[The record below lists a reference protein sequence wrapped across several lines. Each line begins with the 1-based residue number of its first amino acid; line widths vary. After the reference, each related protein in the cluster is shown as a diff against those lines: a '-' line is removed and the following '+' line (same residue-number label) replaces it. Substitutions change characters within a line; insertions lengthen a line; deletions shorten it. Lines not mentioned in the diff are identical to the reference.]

1 VLSSIITLIPVDI
14 PGNTCWKFPESCD
27 KIPRQRQKARRK
39 KMLKAGFSKI
49 DITPDIGCY
58 LQGHFD
64 VRIAKK
70 IHDRLFAKAAVFDDG
85 KNKICVVSCDLIGVE
100 KKEVKLAREL
110 IEKETG
116 IPDKN
121 IIICATHTH
130 TGPSLIHKNDSG
142 LTHGLD
148 KKWLAA
154 LPSKIASA
162 AVDAFHST
170 KETKVACLSGEEH
183 GVSFNRRFIMK
194 NGKVIT
200 NPGIGNPDIVKPAGP
215 IDPEVGVLAF
225 GEDYNKIDGLI
236 VNFALHTDTV
246 DGYEVSADFPGV
258 MNDVI
263 RRQIGDIGF
272 IYTSG
277 AMGNI
282 NHHNVKGDPNKKYAY
297 FEHALRAGTILGS
310 EVIKTS
316 ARMEKFRD
324 DINVSGERIQVKLPL
339 KDYDENSI
347 RKAKE
352 IISSR
357 TSSADTDWPGHM
369 EEFLASRGLLR
380 AQELGKGEYATEIT
394 AIRIGDVAFVSVPCE
409 YFVEFGLE
417 IKKQSPFSKTFIIE
431 LAGDFLGYIAR
442 KESFEQ
448 GGYESSGA
456 AFKQETG
463 YILRNKAIEL
473 LNTLHKK
480 KGEK

>member
-1 VLSSIITLIPVDI
+1 
-14 PGNTCWKFPESCD
+14 
-27 KIPRQRQKARRK
+27 
-39 KMLKAGFSKI
+39 MLKAGFSKI
-49 DITPDIGCY
+49 DITPPVSCH

-70 IHDRLFAKAAVFDDG
+70 IHDPLFAKAAVFDDG
-85 KNKICVVSCDLIGVE
+85 KNKICIVSCDLVGME
-100 KKEVKLAREL
+100 KEEVKLAREL

-116 IPDKN
+116 IPDEN

-130 TGPSLIHKNDSG
+130 TGPSLILKNDSG
-142 LTHGLD
+142 ITHGLNR
-148 KKWLAA
+148 KWLAA
-154 LPSKIASA
+154 LPSRITSA
-162 AVDAFHST
+162 AVDAFQST

-183 GVSFNRRFIMK
+183 SVSFNRRFIMK
-194 NGKVIT
+194 NEKVVT

-236 VNFALHTDTV
+236 INFALHTDTV

-258 MNDVI
+258 INNVI
-263 RRQIGDIGF
+263 ARQMGDIGF
-272 IYTSG
+272 VYTSG

-282 NHHNVKGDPNKKYAY
+282 NHHNVKGDPNKKYEY
-297 FEHALRAGTILGS
+297 FEHASRTGRILGS
-310 EVIKTS
+310 EVIKTV

-324 DINVSGERIQVKLPL
+324 DITVSGKRIQVKLPL

-352 IISSR
+352 IISSKKNHKG
-357 TSSADTDWPGHM
+357 TDWSGHM

-394 AIRIGDVAFVSVPCE
+394 AFRIGDVAFVTVPCE

-417 IKKQSPFSKTFIIE
+417 IKKESPFSKTFIIE
-431 LAGDFLGYIAR
+431 LGGDHLGYIAR

-456 AFKQETG
+456 AFKPETG
-463 YILRNKAIEL
+463 YILRDKTIEL
-473 LNTLHKK
+473 LNTLHQEINDK
-480 KGEK
+480 EKVL

>member
-1 VLSSIITLIPVDI
+1 
-14 PGNTCWKFPESCD
+14 
-27 KIPRQRQKARRK
+27 
-39 KMLKAGFSKI
+39 MLKAGFSKT

-70 IHDRLFAKAAVFDDG
+70 IHDRLFAKVAVFDDG
-85 KNKICVVSCDLIGVE
+85 KNKACIVSCDLVGME
-100 KKEVKLAREL
+100 KQEVKLARHL

-116 IPDKN
+116 IPDEN

-130 TGPSLIHKNDSG
+130 TGPSLIYKNDSG
-142 LTHGLD
+142 ITHGLD
-148 KKWLAA
+148 EKWLTA

-162 AVDAFHST
+162 AVDAFHSA

-183 GVSFNRRFIMK
+183 NVSFNRRFIMK

-200 NPGIGNPDIVKPAGP
+200 NPGVGNPDIVKPAGP

-225 GEDYNKIDGLI
+225 GKDYNDINGLI

-263 RRQIGDIGF
+263 RRQMGDIGF

-282 NHHNVKGDPNKKYAY
+282 NHHNVKGDPNKKYEY
-297 FEHALRAGTILGS
+297 FEHASRTGRILGS
-310 EVIKTS
+310 EAIKTV
-316 ARMEKFRD
+316 ARMKKFRD
-324 DINVSGERIQVKLPL
+324 DVTVSGERISLKLPL

-357 TSSADTDWPGHM
+357 TSSADADWPGHM

-380 AQELGKGEYATEIT
+380 AQELGKGEYTTEIT
-394 AIRIGDVAFVSVPCE
+394 AIRIGDTAFVTVPCE

-417 IKKQSPFSKTFIIE
+417 IKKKSPFPKTFIVE
-431 LAGDFLGYIAR
+431 LAGDSLGYIAR

-456 AFKQETG
+456 AFKPETG
-463 YILRNKAIEL
+463 YILRDNAIKL
-473 LNTLHKK
+473 LNTLHQEINDK
-480 KGEK
+480 EKTL

>member
-1 VLSSIITLIPVDI
+1 
-14 PGNTCWKFPESCD
+14 
-27 KIPRQRQKARRK
+27 
-39 KMLKAGFSKI
+39 MLKAGFSKI

-70 IHDRLFAKAAVFDDG
+70 IHDPLFAKAAVFDDG
-85 KNKICVVSCDLIGVE
+85 KNKICIVSCDLVGME
-100 KKEVKLAREL
+100 KEEVKSARNL

-116 IPDKN
+116 IPDEN

-130 TGPSLIHKNDSG
+130 TGPSLIYKNDPG
-142 LTHGLD
+142 ITHGLD
-148 KKWLAA
+148 EKWLTA

-162 AVDAFHST
+162 AIQADCST

-225 GEDYNKIDGLI
+225 GEGYNKIDGLI

-258 MNDVI
+258 INNVVAREM
-263 RRQIGDIGF
+263 GDIGF
-272 IYTSG
+272 AYTSG

-282 NHHNVKGDPNKKYAY
+282 NHHNVKGDPNKKYEY
-297 FEHALRAGTILGS
+297 FEHALRTGRVLGS
-310 EVIKTS
+310 EVIKTV
-316 ARMEKFRD
+316 ARMEKFRED
-324 DINVSGERIQVKLPL
+324 VTVSGERISLKLPL

-347 RKAKE
+347 RKARE
-352 IISSR
+352 IVSSKKNYAG
-357 TSSADTDWPGHM
+357 SDWPGHM

-380 AQELGKGEYATEIT
+380 AQELGKGEYTTEIT
-394 AIRIGDVAFVSVPCE
+394 AIRIGDTAFVTVPCE

-417 IKKQSPFSKTFIIE
+417 IKEKSPFSKTFIIE
-431 LAGDFLGYIAR
+431 LAGDYLGYIAR

-456 AFKQETG
+456 AFKPEAG
-463 YILRNKAIEL
+463 YILRDKAVEL
-473 LNTLHKK
+473 LNKLYKS
-480 KGEK
+480 E